1 MSPIDGTWPESG
13 AGSGCLCISTC
24 ISVFQCLYPH
34 SPSSVLV
41 GSSLNREDLGGEAQG
56 SRGPSAQWGQRMEV
70 GRGDSWLFPSDLKM
84 QASERGGRSLGWS
97 L

>member
-1 MSPIDGTWPESG
+1 MSPTDGTWPESG
-13 AGSGCLCISTC
+13 AGSGCLCISTY

-56 SRGPSAQWGQRMEV
+56 SQGPSAMGTENGSGKGELLAVSQ
-70 GRGDSWLFPSDLKM
+70 
-84 QASERGGRSLGWS
+84 
-97 L
+97 